1 LPEGKSKRTSAL
13 VNKGVPEK
21 DALPKYCPEKPPLV
35 NPPPF
40 ARVLLLTAKSP
51 TYVVGLGEEEGVGAD
66 EGQGVDAG
74 EDERPSV
81 LRSVAGAINDT
92 DGGVLSADMLG
103 ATDGETVARAPF
115 SATIVWLGSGPT
127 LSGATDTL
135 TSMVELPRVPRTA
148 PTTVKENVSC
158 P

>member
-1 LPEGKSKRTSAL
+1 M
-13 VNKGVPEK
+13 
-21 DALPKYCPEKPPLV
+21 

-51 TYVVGLGEEEGVGAD
+51 TYVVGLGEEEGAGAD
-66 EGQGVDAG
+66 EAQGVDAG

-81 LRSVAGAINDT
+81 LWSVAGAINDT
-92 DGGVLSADMLG
+92 DGGVPSADMLG
-103 ATDGETVARAPF
+103 PTGRETVARVPPG
-115 SATIVWLGSGPT
+115 ATIVWLASGPT
-127 LSGATDTL
+127 LPGATDTL

-148 PTTVKENVSC
+148 PTTVKKNVSC